1 MPTAGKPRK
10 DISLMDT
17 LKHEL
22 KQMIVTTLLL
32 EEVSPEDIADE
43 APLFGQEGL
52 GLDSV
57 DALQLVVQIEN
68 DYGVIIENE
77 EVGREV
83 FASINHLADFIA
95 AKRS

>member
-1 MPTAGKPRK
+1 ME
-10 DISLMDT
+10 D
-17 LKHEL
+17 LKREL

-32 EEVSPEDIADE
+32 EEVTPEDISDE

-68 DYGVIIENE
+68 DYGVVIENE

-83 FASINHLADFIA
+83 FASINHLAEYISG
-95 AKRS
+95 KRG